1 MPRSARSWIGA
12 PETDQHAEVVS
23 ALRLIWLVFASA
35 LGELLAMMRC
45 ETLAMPRIDEPGFIA
60 FEQIG
65 SSPWQTFTARASRSE
80 PHPGPLGIE
89 KLDPGGLEGGVDL
102 GEGLRPGVSGA
113 ALEIG
118 DGLFGDFRVRDEVLL
133 RPVEQRAGG
142 AALRWG
148 EGH

>member
-60 FEQIG
+60 FGQIG

-102 GEGLRPGVSGA
+102 GEGLRPRTRSSP
-113 ALEIG
+113 LEIG